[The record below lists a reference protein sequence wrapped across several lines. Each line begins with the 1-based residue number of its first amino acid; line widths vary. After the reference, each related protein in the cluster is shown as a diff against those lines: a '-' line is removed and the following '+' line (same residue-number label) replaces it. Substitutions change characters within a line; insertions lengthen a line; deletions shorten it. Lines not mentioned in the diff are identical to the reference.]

1 MIKMSEVED
10 VQDYN
15 DVQGMVQHAMDQD
28 FNKANQVFGD
38 IISLK
43 VQDLLDQEKTRLA
56 DAIYNNATDP
66 ASEEEI
72 MGDDQ
77 LELDLEDETE
87 EDAEEEGDA
96 EEETAEGDEVPEE
109 EDSEEPEE
117 S

>member
-1 MIKMSEVED
+1 MSEVED

-38 IISLK
+38 IMSLK

-87 EDAEEEGDA
+87 EDTEEGEAEEDI
-96 EEETAEGDEVPEE
+96 EGDEIPE

>member
-38 IISLK
+38 IMSLK
-43 VQDLLDQEKTRLA
+43 IQDLLDQEKTRLA

-66 ASEEEI
+66 ASEEDI

-87 EDAEEEGDA
+87 EDTEEGEAEEDI
-96 EEETAEGDEVPEE
+96 EGDEIPE

>member
-15 DVQGMVQHAMDQD
+15 DVQGMVQHVMDQD

-38 IISLK
+38 IMSLK
-43 VQDLLDQEKTRLA
+43 IQDLLDQEKTRLA

-87 EDAEEEGDA
+87 EDTEEEGAAEEED
-96 EEETAEGDEVPEE
+96 TEGDEIPE

>member
-38 IISLK
+38 IMSLK

-66 ASEEEI
+66 ASEEDI

-87 EDAEEEGDA
+87 EDTEEGEAEEDI
-96 EEETAEGDEVPEE
+96 EGDEIPE

>member
-38 IISLK
+38 IMSLK

-87 EDAEEEGDA
+87 EDTEEGEAEEDI
-96 EEETAEGDEVPEE
+96 EGDEIPE

>member
-38 IISLK
+38 IMSLK
-43 VQDLLDQEKTRLA
+43 IQDLLDQEKTRLA

-87 EDAEEEGDA
+87 EDTEEGEAEEDI
-96 EEETAEGDEVPEE
+96 EGDEIPE